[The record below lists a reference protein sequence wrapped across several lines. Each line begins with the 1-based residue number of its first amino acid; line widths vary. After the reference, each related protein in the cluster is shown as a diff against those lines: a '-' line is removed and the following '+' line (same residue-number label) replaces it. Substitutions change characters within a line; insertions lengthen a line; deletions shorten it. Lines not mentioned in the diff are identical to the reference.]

1 MTNFASSF
9 KDLRFEDIASL
20 KPRDRIL
27 KTAIILFNE
36 RGVHTVGID
45 RIIAES
51 GVSKRT
57 FYNYFPSKADLIA
70 AYLDFWHW
78 LRFTNLNKY
87 AARVSGDPKA
97 ELLAIFDFLEYWFSE
112 QDFRGCAF
120 ARGLNDFNDDASKIL
135 RAKVSVHFDEWANF
149 IMARLSLL
157 VEPEKADIILPQ
169 FLSLITGTTVVAH
182 ASGNVKI
189 AQLNKQIAEI
199 LLTARAG

>member
-9 KDLRFEDIASL
+9 KDLRFEDTASL

-27 KTAIILFNE
+27 KTAIVLFNE

-57 FYNYFPSKADLIA
+57 FYNYFPSKVDLIA
-70 AYLDFWHW
+70 AYLDFWHV
-78 LRFTNLNKY
+78 LRFANLNRY
-87 AARVSGDPKA
+87 AAGVGGDPKA

-149 IMARLSLL
+149 IMARLSLF

>member
-1 MTNFASSF
+1 MKNIASGF
-9 KDLRFEDIASL
+9 KDLRFEETASL

-36 RGVHTVGID
+36 RGVHTIGID

-87 AARVSGDPKA
+87 ATRAGGDPKA

-135 RAKVSVHFDEWANF
+135 RAKVGLHFDEWENF
-149 IMARLSLL
+149 IKTRLSQL
-157 VEPEKADIILPQ
+157 VEPDKAEVVLPQ

-182 ASGNVKI
+182 ASGNIKI
-189 AQLNKQIAEI
+189 AQLNKQIAEA
-199 LLTARAG
+199 LLSERAV

>member
-1 MTNFASSF
+1 MKNIASDF
-9 KDLRFEDIASL
+9 KDLRFEQIASL

-27 KTAIILFNE
+27 KTAIVLFNE

-87 AARVSGDPKA
+87 AARVSGNPKA

-120 ARGLNDFNDDASKIL
+120 ARGLNDFNDDASTTL
-135 RAKVSVHFDEWANF
+135 RAKVSMHFEEWATF
-149 IMARLSLL
+149 INARLSQL
-157 VEPEKADIILPQ
+157 VNSDRAEVILPQ
-169 FLSLITGTTVVAH
+169 LLSLITGTTVVAH
-182 ASGNVKI
+182 ASGNTKI

-199 LLTARAG
+199 LLSDGVP

>member
-1 MTNFASSF
+1 MKNIASDF
-9 KDLRFEDIASL
+9 KDLRFEEIASL

-27 KTAIILFNE
+27 KTAIVLFNE
-36 RGVHTVGID
+36 RGVHTIGID

-57 FYNYFPSKADLIA
+57 FYNYFPSKVDLIA

-78 LRFTNLNKY
+78 LRFKNLNKY
-87 AARVSGDPKA
+87 ATRAGGDPKA

-120 ARGLNDFNDDASKIL
+120 ARGLNDFNDDASKTL
-135 RAKVSVHFDEWANF
+135 RAKVGLHFDEWANF
-149 IMARLSLL
+149 IKPRLSQL
-157 VEPEKADIILPQ
+157 VEPDRVEVLLPQ

-182 ASGNVKI
+182 ASGNTNI
-189 AQLNKQIAEI
+189 AQLNKQIAI
-199 LLTARAG
+199 ALLSDRAV